1 MFPLAAVDG
10 VIVNLSVK
18 SSANQVKVELVIKCE
33 HTHTRVH
40 SLGSHLHNSGRGRA
54 CIIQLIYAV
63 SQCLVLLAR
72 SLARSAVCGFSC
84 L

>member
-33 HTHTRVH
+33 HTHTHAYTHWAV
-40 SLGSHLHNSGRGRA
+40 
-54 CIIQLIYAV
+54 IYITVGVAV
-63 SQCLVLLAR
+63 LA
-72 SLARSAVCGFSC
+72 
-84 L
+84 

>member
-33 HTHTRVH
+33 HTHKHTHWAV
-40 SLGSHLHNSGRGRA
+40 
-54 CIIQLIYAV
+54 IYITVGVAV
-63 SQCLVLLAR
+63 LA
-72 SLARSAVCGFSC
+72 
-84 L
+84 